1 MSIHTMIGFPAQA
14 FHTSVEAIRTA
25 ARARGQPLSVVAFS
39 GQEES
44 FLPDADM
51 VLSTDWQQHD
61 HWLAQVQKL
70 HGQGGQVLLAL
81 PETAVNLQGGL
92 IEPAGT
98 HLAFTSHS
106 LCVASEWLRTWLL
119 ADEREPLN
127 PAESL
132 HSRQLDEAGILIVV
146 GPGERLTRQQ
156 ELSCI
161 AMAAARF
168 PDKAILPLTPGSD
181 RGGRS
186 WLTMVTM
193 SGLGLNLAARP
204 VKRGSRL

>member
-1 MSIHTMIGFPAQA
+1 MTLHTIIGFPAQSLRA
-14 FHTSVEAIRTA
+14 SVEAIRA
-25 ARARGQPLSVVAFS
+25 AAGALGQPLSVVALS
-39 GQEES
+39 GQETS
-44 FLPDADM
+44 FLPDVDM
-51 VLSTDWQQHD
+51 VISTDWHQHD

-70 HGQGGQVLLAL
+70 HGQGGLVLLAL
-81 PETAVNLQGGL
+81 PETAVNLRGGL
-92 IEPAGT
+92 IGPAGT
-98 HLAFTSHS
+98 ELAFASHS
-106 LCVASEWLRTWLL
+106 LCVASEWLRAWLL
-119 ADEREPLN
+119 ADECEPMN
-127 PAESL
+127 PVESL
-132 HSRQLDEAGILIVV
+132 HSSQLEEAGILIVIGV
-146 GPGERLTRQQ
+146 GEHQTRQQ
-156 ELSCI
+156 GMSCI